1 MQDILTNA
9 MNYAAGLENVSY
21 ADSRAITS
29 KNISMGVSTKEE
41 AAQSGEFFGISVRV
55 LAGGAWGYSSAQSAE
70 RAALNKAVDDA
81 RKCALAVA
89 ATKKEKI
96 LIDTQKP
103 MKDKVQVLGKES
115 LFDMPF
121 EEQRKLLHELLD
133 FTKSKT
139 IVFAQGGI
147 SASKAEKVFA
157 NTEGSILETTIERTR
172 IGMTCVARKAAKQA
186 MNYDVSAAQGGLEKV
201 MRQGLEKFSTEVS
214 KKATLFLS
222 AKTPHAGKTQVLM
235 SPQVAGTLVHEVFGH
250 AVEADWIANGRSLL
264 AKKLNQKMAADTVT
278 IYDDGS
284 IPGAWG
290 SVYYDD
296 EGIKSKKNI
305 LLENGV
311 LKQYMHSR
319 ESAKKLNMPLTGN
332 GRLQDHT
339 HMIIPRMTNT
349 CMAPGEQSYDEMASS
364 IKKGIIVDKFTCALE
379 DPAGGSFEIKTLGGH
394 NVENG
399 RITTPL
405 NRAAISSSSFLE
417 TLLNI
422 VAISKKIGGN
432 SAGMC
437 GKGHENWVPV
447 GNPAPYILINDL
459 TVGGA

>member
-1 MQDILTNA
+1 MQDILAKA

-55 LAGGAWGYSSAQSAE
+55 LANGAWGYSATQSAE
-70 RAALNKAVDDA
+70 RGALNKAVDAA
-81 RKCALAVA
+81 RKCALAIA
-89 ATKKEKI
+89 ANKKEKI
-96 LIDTQKP
+96 LIDIQKP
-103 MKDKVQVLGKES
+103 NQDKVQVLGKES
-115 LFDMPF
+115 LFDMSF
-121 EEQRKLLHELLD
+121 EEQRKLLHEMLD
-133 FTKSKT
+133 FTRSKS

-157 NTEGSILETTIERTR
+157 NTEGSLIETAIERTR
-172 IGMTCVARKAAKQA
+172 IGLTCVARNASKQA
-186 MNYDVSAAQGGLEKV
+186 MNYDVSAAQGGIEKV
-201 MRQGLEKFSTEVS
+201 MHKGLENFSTEVS

-222 AKTPHAGKTQVLM
+222 AKTPLPGKTQVLM

-264 AKKLNQKMAADTVT
+264 AKKLNQKMASDSVT

-319 ESAKKLNMPLTGN
+319 ESAKKLGMPLTGN

-349 CMAPGEQSYDEMASS
+349 CMSAGEQSYDEMVSS

-399 RITTPL
+399 NITTHL

-422 VAISKKIGGN
+422 VAVSKKIGGN

-447 GNPAPYILINDL
+447 GNPAPYILINGL